1 MCLIFS
7 LVTHRIKGMGGRD
20 RGRRQIIGV
29 GNGESWP
36 YGGVNLWYTRL
47 FFMLKLGSVSCMHMA
62 RLALIS
68 KSELERKYNHPIR
81 ILSIGIFVL

>member
-1 MCLIFS
+1 
-7 LVTHRIKGMGGRD
+7 
-20 RGRRQIIGV
+20 
-29 GNGESWP
+29 
-36 YGGVNLWYTRL
+36 
-47 FFMLKLGSVSCMHMA
+47 MLKLGSVSCMHMA